1 MNGKTIEETLGRLN
15 VIRTL
20 QKHEFIL
27 MYEH

>member
-15 VIRTL
+15 IIRTL
-20 QKHEFIL
+20 QKYEFIL

>member
-15 VIRTL
+15 IIRTL
-20 QKHEFIL
+20 QKPEFIL